1 MDSATEKVEESTQ
14 DESTS
19 ASTSTSNPKPP
30 VSKISLAIPEDKD
43 WLSDTDCFVRRNLE
57 VFCASHDDIF
67 SAQTDRKFPITLG
80 QVGIRCIHCAAT
92 SEGARGNAVNFPYSI
107 DGIYEVVR
115 ELQKLHLESCVNLPA
130 DISQEMANLKT
141 STSLSSVL
149 RRYYV
154 LAAKALGMIDTPE
167 GIRMSGETLSIGS
180 SGDLNLKSSQEQTTT
195 QSSFSVKQPS
205 EKSSLKRKSSPSPDD
220 DSRKRKSSPTP
231 DDDTR
236 KRKSSPSP
244 DDDTTTSK
252 RQHTL

>member
-1 MDSATEKVEESTQ
+1 M
-14 DESTS
+14 
-19 ASTSTSNPKPP
+19 
-30 VSKISLAIPEDKD
+30 
-43 WLSDTDCFVRRNLE
+43 
-57 VFCASHDDIF
+57 
-67 SAQTDRKFPITLG
+67 G
-80 QVGIRCIHCAAT
+80 
-92 SEGARGNAVNFPYSI
+92 
-107 DGIYEVVR
+107 
-115 ELQKLHLESCVNLPA
+115 ESCVNLPA

-220 DSRKRKSSPTP
+220 D
-231 DDDTR
+231 
-236 KRKSSPSP
+236 
-244 DDDTTTSK
+244 TTTSK